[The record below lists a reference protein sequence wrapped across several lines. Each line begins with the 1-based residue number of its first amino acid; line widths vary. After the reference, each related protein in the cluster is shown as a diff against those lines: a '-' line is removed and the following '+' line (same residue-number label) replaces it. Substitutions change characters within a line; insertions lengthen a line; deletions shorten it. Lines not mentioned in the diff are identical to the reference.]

1 MSCRVFQFIMTVIL
15 KIRYVNNQHDM
26 SCTFSALH
34 LHQASHAKKM
44 VMCLT
49 IDSMFCY
56 GQVRVRD
63 LPEEEQAAADLLTI
77 SGYLAIEPSDSVA
90 DQGASVVTFISR
102 LHMEYM
108 RVWFYHHSR
117 DEIGLVAMPAVMFDF
132 LRLVLQRMS
141 STRMASCSNS
151 SGSPSRGLVEAPYQN
166 DFYRSGCNLAASL
179 I

>member
-1 MSCRVFQFIMTVIL
+1 MSTTNTTCPVHF
-15 KIRYVNNQHDM
+15 
-26 SCTFSALH
+26 ALH
-34 LHQASHAKKM
+34 PHQATHAKNM
-44 VMCLT
+44 VICLT
-49 IDSMFCY
+49 IDSIFCY

-63 LPEEEQAAADLLTI
+63 LPEEEQAAANLLTI
-77 SGYLAIEPSDSVA
+77 SGYLAIEPSDSN
-90 DQGASVVTFISR
+90 QGASVVTFISR

-108 RVWFYHHSR
+108 RFWFYYHGR
-117 DEIGLVAMPAVMFDF
+117 DEMGQAAMPTAMSDF

-166 DFYRSGCNLAASL
+166 EFYRSGCNLAASL

>member
-1 MSCRVFQFIMTVIL
+1 
-15 KIRYVNNQHDM
+15 
-26 SCTFSALH
+26 
-34 LHQASHAKKM
+34 
-44 VMCLT
+44 
-49 IDSMFCY
+49 MFCY

-63 LPEEEQAAADLLTI
+63 LPEEEQAAANLLTI

-90 DQGASVVTFISR
+90 DQGASVVTFIST

-117 DEIGLVAMPAVMFDF
+117 DEMGLVAMPAVMFDF

-166 DFYRSGCNLAASL
+166 EFYRSGCNLAASL